1 VPPLPPAPF
10 VYPILDIAA
19 LGGRTPEAM
28 AAALTEGGARVL
40 QVRGK
45 GVADAVLLD
54 AVRRALP
61 VARARGAVLLVNDR
75 ADVALIAGADG
86 VHVGQDDL
94 PPAECRRL
102 LGASAIVGFSTHRIE
117 EVRAAAREPL
127 DYVAFG
133 PVFAT
138 ATKPDAQPVVGL
150 DGLREARR
158 HTSRPL
164 VAIGGITR
172 DTAAAAVAAGADGV
186 AAISAILSAADVAAE
201 VAALRLAAGER
212 RP

>member
-1 VPPLPPAPF
+1 VSRLPPAPF

-19 LGGRTPEAM
+19 LAGRAPEAV
-28 AAALTEGGARVL
+28 AAALGQGGARVL

-45 GVADAVLLD
+45 GVPDSVLLD
-54 AVRRALP
+54 AVRRALA
-61 VARARGAVLLVNDR
+61 VARARGIALLVNDR

-102 LGASAIVGFSTHRIE
+102 LGPDAIVGFSTHRLA
-117 EVRAAAREPL
+117 EVQAAAAEPV
-127 DYVAFG
+127 DYIAFG

-138 ATKPDAQPVVGL
+138 STKADAQPVVGL
-150 DGLREARR
+150 PGLREARR
-158 HTSRPL
+158 HTRHAL

-172 DTAAAAVAAGADGV
+172 DNAAAAVAAGADGI
-186 AAISAILSAADVAAE
+186 ASISALVGGHDVAAA
-201 VAALRLAAGER
+201 VSAMQAALAARG
-212 RP
+212 

>member
-86 VHVGQDDL
+86 VHAGQDDL